1 MFKTIAF
8 AAALVSAANAWERSK
23 MDRFQTEAYGA
34 DNQNYGHQGKG
45 YGNSSW
51 KVADNHNSYRQTGH
65 QGQGHNQWVDNAWNQ
80 WGTNNHWDT
89 QKAVD
94 NKWGNNSGKVNVNIN
109 SVSGHYDYDYGQQQR
124 GMGYEAH
131 QNVSNGAGYSI
142 GMAGHS
148 FGYQPGTHSYG
159 YKNNVDYGYGGWANN
174 LGAWNHGANYDNLG
188 NQFNDRAR
196 DITNDS
202 LDTHE
207 IKDGRKVG
215 HGYADL
221 EELDDD
227 REEMYGNHRVGRTGL
242 HLGTGQGRHY
252 AGFGANE
259 FGEFGGRFGYGRG
272 YGYGYGNAGRGV
284 SVANYGKARGAYS
297 GDSYGYGAGYQK
309 GGVGAKR
316 AHGGVDL
323 KGRGGQNYEDD
334 RDYGYGH
341 GYGRSYG
348 GYGGVRSYGAPARKW

>member
-1 MFKTIAF
+1 
-8 AAALVSAANAWERSK
+8 

-34 DNQNYGHQGKG
+34 DNQNYGHQG

-109 SVSGHYDYDYGQQQR
+109 SVSGHYDHDYGQQQR

-142 GMAGHS
+142 GLAGHS
-148 FGYQPGTHSYG
+148 FGYQPGYHSYG

-188 NQFNDRAR
+188 NQFNDRSR

-221 EELDDD
+221 EELEDD
-227 REEMYGNHRVGRTGL
+227 REEMYGNIRVGRTGL
-242 HLGTGQGRHY
+242 QRGTGQGR
-252 AGFGANE
+252 
-259 FGEFGGRFGYGRG
+259 YGG
-272 YGYGYGNAGRGV
+272 YGYGHGHGYGGYGGYGHGYGNR
-284 SVANYGKARGAYS
+284 YGEVRVG
-297 GDSYGYGAGYQK
+297 GHGYGK
-309 GGVGAKR
+309 GGVGSRR
-316 AHGGVDL
+316 AHGGHDL

-334 RDYGYGH
+334 RDYGYG
-341 GYGRSYG
+341 RSYG
-348 GYGGVRSYGAPARKW
+348 YGARKW